1 MLYPDG
7 NEFVLNLPVSEEG
20 GFSVSTYTRASGGT
34 GEASGETGERE
45 GDSETESESE
55 SERQTLTGQ
64 LLR

>member
-7 NEFVLNLPVSEEG
+7 NEFVLNLRVSEEG

-55 SERQTLTGQ
+55 SERETLTGQ